1 MAIVTPRQPPA
12 PTRHRG
18 ALRLG
23 PTEYTL
29 LTGLG
34 RYIYLT
40 AAQCT
45 RRAYQPGSL
54 RFVQK
59 RLAGLV
65 EAGYA
70 QRHLGFTQTGKPPD
84 VFSLTARGWEAV
96 RELGMET
103 PARWRPSEA
112 AQRGFLAYAHDLAVS
127 DIGIAAERFCTAVAP
142 RVDLAQFRHHRIL
155 QANPLQVRLAGGRTH
170 RVIFDAWLDL
180 RLTRGEPPQQRQR
193 ALALELDRA
202 SEYQQVWRRKITA
215 ILAASTSGYAAH
227 FGTTSLTVVVVC
239 PGNTRRVAQLLTWT
253 EAQLRAEDAVGAARL
268 FAFTDVDP
276 GTVDPRA
283 LFLAPCWRV
292 PFQRDA
298 TALVTL
304 DSPGP

>member
-1 MAIVTPRQPPA
+1 MTLPRPMMHATVRRTPA
-12 PTRHRG
+12 
-18 ALRLG
+18 AFRLG

-34 RYIYLT
+34 RYLYLT

-45 RRAYQPGSL
+45 RRSYQPGSL

-65 EAGYA
+65 TAGYC
-70 QRHLGFTQTGKPPD
+70 QRHLGFTQAGKPPA
-84 VFSLTARGWEAV
+84 VFSLTTKGWASV
-96 RELGMET
+96 RELGLET

-112 AQRGFLAYAHDLAVS
+112 AQRGFIAYAHDLAVA
-127 DIGIAAERFCTAVAP
+127 DVGIAAERFCAAVTPQAH
-142 RVDLAQFRHHRIL
+142 LAQIRHHRFL
-155 QANPLQVRLAGGRTH
+155 QADPLRVRLASNTH
-170 RVIFDAWLDL
+170 RVIFDAWFDM
-180 RLTRGEPPQQRQR
+180 RLWRGEPPQQRQR

-215 ILAASTSGYAAH
+215 ILAASASGYAAH
-227 FGTTSLTVVVVC
+227 FGTTSLTVMVVC
-239 PGNTRRVAQLLTWT
+239 PGDPRRAQQLLDWT
-253 EAQLRAEDAVGAARL
+253 EAQLQVEGAEAAARL

-276 GTVDPRA
+276 ATADPCE

-292 PFQRDA
+292 PFQNDP
-298 TALVTL
+298 LPLITL
-304 DSPGP
+304 DP